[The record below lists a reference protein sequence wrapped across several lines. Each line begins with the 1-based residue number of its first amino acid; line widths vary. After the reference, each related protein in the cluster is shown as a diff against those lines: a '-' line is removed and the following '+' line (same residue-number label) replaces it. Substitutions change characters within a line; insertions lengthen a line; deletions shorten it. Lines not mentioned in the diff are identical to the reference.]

1 MAKRTHFNSLR
12 KQESQEVGFGK
23 TENAQQRLMNP
34 DGTYNYVR
42 VGLPWYESF
51 NFYHFLINSSWAKFF
66 LVVLVWYTVI
76 NFIFTGLYY
85 WGGVENLAGMVYKT
99 DLEHFMEVYFFSA
112 QTLTTVGYGRVNPMG
127 ITAGAVATF
136 EALVGLLSFALF
148 TGLLYAR
155 FAKPNAVLMFSK
167 NAVFAPFNTG
177 VALMFR
183 FANQLNSNLMNMK
196 VQITLSLVEVDEQD
210 NPNRKFYT
218 PLNLE
223 RDSVIFFPSSW
234 TIVHPIDDTSPL
246 YGMTWE
252 DVNRAQPELLI
263 LVSGFD
269 ETFDENIHS
278 RHSYTVGDMIWG
290 AKFVKLFGSTDA
302 GRPMVDLG
310 KLDVFEKMPIDHLVA
325 PIPEIS

>member
-1 MAKRTHFNSLR
+1 MAKRTHFNPLR
-12 KQESQEVGFGK
+12 KQQSQEVGFGK

-34 DGTYNYVR
+34 DGSYNYTR
-42 VGLPWYESF
+42 VGLPWHESF
-51 NFYHFLINSSWAKFF
+51 NFYHFLINSTWSKFL
-66 LVVLVWYTVI
+66 LVVLVWYTGV

-85 WGGVENLAGMVYKT
+85 LVGVEHLMGIVYT
-99 DLEHFMEVYFFSA
+99 TEFEHFMEVYFFSA

-127 ITAGAVATF
+127 ITAGGLATF
-136 EALVGLLSFALF
+136 EALAGLLSFALF

-155 FAKPNAVLMFSK
+155 FAKPNAVLKFSK
-167 NAVFAPFNTG
+167 KAVFAPFQNG
-177 VALMFR
+177 IGLMFR

-196 VQITLSLVEVDEQD
+196 VQVTLSLIEIDEQG

-246 YGMTWE
+246 FGLLWE
-252 DVNRAQPELLI
+252 DIKNAQPELLI
-263 LVSGFD
+263 LATGFD

-278 RHSYTVGDMIWG
+278 RYSYTGDDMVWG
-290 AKFVKLFGSTDA
+290 AKFVKVLGSDEQ
-302 GRPMVDLG
+302 GRALIDFN
-310 KLDVFEKMPIDHLVA
+310 KLDVFDAMAIDHLVT
-325 PIPEIS
+325 SV